1 MKQKVFLF
9 DIDGTLLHTGGAG
22 TRSLARSFQKI
33 YGIENAFKG
42 ITMDGK
48 TDPEIVKE
56 AFRQN
61 GVKQRIETPEIQK
74 VFTEYIPFLKREIW
88 RSTNYRLM
96 PGVEEMLEDLHAH
109 ENILLGI
116 ASGNIQQ
123 GAEIKLK
130 RGGIDKYF
138 LFGAYGSDA
147 EDRGE
152 VIRIAIS
159 RAKKFLPETELTKED
174 IYVIGDTP
182 RDIIFGHQAQATTV
196 GVATGRYSL
205 EELKEFSPDYLLPNL
220 TYYKTLLDPI
230 SNK

>member
-1 MKQKVFLF
+1 MRQKVFLL

-33 YGIENAFKG
+33 YGIENAFQG

-56 AFRQN
+56 AICLN
-61 GVKQRIETPEIQK
+61 ELKQEIEPDEIDK
-74 VFTEYIPFLKREIW
+74 IFMEYVSFLKEEIW
-88 RSTNYRLM
+88 ISPNYRLM
-96 PGVEEMLEDLHAH
+96 PGVKEMLEDLYARK
-109 ENILLGI
+109 NILLGI

-123 GAEIKLK
+123 GAEIKLE
-130 RGGIDKYF
+130 RGGIHKYF
-138 LFGAYGSDA
+138 LFGGYGSDS
-147 EDRGE
+147 ESRGE

-159 RAKKFLPETELTKED
+159 RARKFLPNIELNKED

-182 RDIIFGHQAQATTV
+182 RDIIFGRQSHATTV

-205 EELKEFSPDYLLPNL
+205 EELNEFYPDYLLPDL
-220 TYYKTLLDPI
+220 TFYKGLLDLV
-230 SNK
+230 S

>member
-1 MKQKVFLF
+1 M

-22 TRSLARSFQKI
+22 TRSLSKSFQKI
-33 YGIENAFKG
+33 YGIEKAFQG

-56 AFRQN
+56 AIQRN
-61 GVKQRIETPEIQK
+61 GIKQEIEPAELERI
-74 VFTEYIPFLKREIW
+74 FAEYIAFLKEEIW
-88 RSTNYRLM
+88 ISPNYRLM
-96 PGVEEMLEDLHAH
+96 PGVKDMLENLHAR

-138 LFGAYGSDA
+138 LFGGYGSDS

-152 VIRIAIS
+152 VIKIAIS
-159 RAKKFLPETELTKED
+159 GAKELLPGIELSKED

-182 RDIIFGHQAQATTV
+182 RDIIFGRQAHATTV
-196 GVATGRYSL
+196 GVATGRYPL
-205 EELKEFSPDYLLPNL
+205 EELKEFLPDYLLADL
-220 TYYKTLLDPI
+220 TFYKTLIGPL
-230 SNK
+230 S

>member
-1 MKQKVFLF
+1 MRQKVFLL

-22 TRSLARSFQKI
+22 TRSLSRAFQKI
-33 YGIENAFKG
+33 YGIENAFQG

-48 TDPEIVKE
+48 TDPEIVRE
-56 AFRQN
+56 AIRKN
-61 GVKQRIETPEIQK
+61 KVKQEIEPTKIEEIL
-74 VFTEYIPFLKREIW
+74 TEYIAFLKEEILI
-88 RSTNYRLM
+88 SPNYRLM
-96 PGVEEMLEDLHAH
+96 PGVKEMLEDLHARQ
-109 ENILLGI
+109 NILLGI

-138 LFGAYGSDA
+138 LFGGYGSDS

-152 VIRIAIS
+152 LVRLAIS

-182 RDIIFGHQAQATTV
+182 RDIIFGHQAQTTTV

-205 EELKEFSPDYLLPNL
+205 EELKQLSPDYLLSDL
-220 TYYKTLLDPI
+220 TFYKTLLDSI
-230 SNK
+230 S